1 MVNLIIIEGGHKVVC
16 KVLNRE
22 IFLAKRNSVSNLL
35 NVKAAREGDAEA
47 KSRLVQMAYN
57 DLMPDGKV
65 AGCCHPSDCFFHDID
80 CYDPAQAEAGTWF
93 AVESLARPFLKT
105 RFA

>member
-1 MVNLIIIEGGHKVVC
+1 MVNSILIEGGHKVVC

-47 KSRLVQMAYN
+47 KS
-57 DLMPDGKV
+57 
-65 AGCCHPSDCFFHDID
+65 
-80 CYDPAQAEAGTWF
+80 PATASSTTSTAMILLRQ
-93 AVESLARPFLKT
+93 RQ
-105 RFA
+105 

>member
-1 MVNLIIIEGGHKVVC
+1 MVNLIIIQGGHKVVC

-47 KSRLVQMAYN
+47 KSQKSCR
-57 DLMPDGKV
+57 
-65 AGCCHPSDCFFHDID
+65 
-80 CYDPAQAEAGTWF
+80 
-93 AVESLARPFLKT
+93 
-105 RFA
+105 

>member
-47 KSRLVQMAYN
+47 KSRFSTTSTAMILLRQR
-57 DLMPDGKV
+57 
-65 AGCCHPSDCFFHDID
+65 
-80 CYDPAQAEAGTWF
+80 Q
-93 AVESLARPFLKT
+93 
-105 RFA
+105 

>member
-1 MVNLIIIEGGHKVVC
+1 MVNLIIIQGGHKVVC

-57 DLMPDGKV
+57 DV
-65 AGCCHPSDCFFHDID
+65 I
-80 CYDPAQAEAGTWF
+80 PATASSTTSTAMILLRQ
-93 AVESLARPFLKT
+93 RQ
-105 RFA
+105 

>member
-1 MVNLIIIEGGHKVVC
+1 MVNSILIEGGHKVVC

-57 DLMPDGKV
+57 DPRHRLLWSCSGRGSEGKNPV
-65 AGCCHPSDCFFHDID
+65 
-80 CYDPAQAEAGTWF
+80 
-93 AVESLARPFLKT
+93 VEV
-105 RFA
+105 